1 MDEQLEMIE
10 EIEELSVEEPKNKE
24 SEQAEPPKEEIKTE
38 VPQVKEEIKELEE
51 PKVEEK
57 TNELVQTEGI
67 KEETKEVKQ
76 KSNKGKNIL
85 TIILA
90 ILLFIDLAALI
101 IYLIGIEKVLSFVK

>member
-10 EIEELSVEEPKNKE
+10 EIEELDVEEPTKKE
-24 SEQAEPPKEEIKTE
+24 SEIVEPPKEEIKTE
-38 VPQVKEEIKELEE
+38 VSEIKEEIKPVEE
-51 PKVEEK
+51 SKVEEK

-67 KEETKEVKQ
+67 KEVKR
-76 KSNKGKNIL
+76 KNNKGKNIL

-90 ILLFIDLAALI
+90 ILLFIDLSALV

>member
-10 EIEELSVEEPKNKE
+10 EIEELSVDEEPT
-24 SEQAEPPKEEIKTE
+24 QVEPPKEEIKTE
-38 VPQVKEEIKELEE
+38 VSEIKKEIKSVDESKAEEKNNEVVQTEDVKEATK
-51 PKVEEK
+51 EEK
-57 TNELVQTEGI
+57 T
-67 KEETKEVKQ
+67 

-90 ILLFIDLAALI
+90 ILLFVDLAALA

>member
-10 EIEELSVEEPKNKE
+10 EIEELSVEDTSPQE
-24 SEQAEPPKEEIKTE
+24 SVQTEPPKEEVK
-38 VPQVKEEIKELEE
+38 KEELPQPEA
-51 PKVEEK
+51 
-57 TNELVQTEGI
+57 VQIES
-67 KEETKEVKQ
+67 KEETKEVKP

-90 ILLFIDLAALI
+90 LLLFVDLSALV